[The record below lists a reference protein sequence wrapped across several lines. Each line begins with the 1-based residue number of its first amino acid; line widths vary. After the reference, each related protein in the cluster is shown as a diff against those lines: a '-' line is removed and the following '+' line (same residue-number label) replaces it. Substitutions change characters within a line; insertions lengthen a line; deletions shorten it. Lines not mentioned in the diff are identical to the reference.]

1 MIFFFVLYYFYLFH
15 QNIDYLGNI
24 RQFLI
29 MSISYSFEKINDKE
43 VYFMIINNNHE
54 IMTVKKY
61 KYKIVNS
68 VILPVHMIWELIIN
82 INHVFISEKDKKQ
95 KTVKLY
101 FLDNI
106 NDDYEGLIIVS
117 DELLNQ

>member
-29 MSISYSFEKINDKE
+29 MSISYSFEKINDKK
-43 VYFMIINNNHE
+43 VHFMIINNDHE

>member
-43 VYFMIINNNHE
+43 VHFMIINNDHE

>member
-1 MIFFFVLYYFYLFH
+1 
-15 QNIDYLGNI
+15 
-24 RQFLI
+24 
-29 MSISYSFEKINDKE
+29 MSISYSFEKINDKK
-43 VYFMIINNNHE
+43 VYFMIINKDNE
-54 IMTVKKY
+54 IMTIKKY